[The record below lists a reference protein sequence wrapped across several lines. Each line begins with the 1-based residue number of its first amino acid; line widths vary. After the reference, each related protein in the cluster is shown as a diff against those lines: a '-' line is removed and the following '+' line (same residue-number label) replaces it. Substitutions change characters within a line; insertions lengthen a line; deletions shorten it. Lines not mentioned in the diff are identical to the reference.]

1 MTAHMGRKRHDRSR
15 QRGPLGRC
23 RKAVEELRLGTAKWN
38 PFRELASQRE
48 TARTGIQTSTVQA
61 AGVYLPVAAP
71 TLGSSG
77 VVIGTE
83 LHSGRAFIYDPFIL
97 YGDRL
102 PAGHVLLLGRSGRGK
117 SSCAKTY
124 VMRQLAFRDRAFAV
138 LDAQGDGERGEWDDI
153 ASELGITPVRIT
165 PGVKDGVRVNPLDA
179 SIPDELQLMLLRAIV
194 ELSRGTDLGTDE
206 RFALKVALERG
217 RAAAG
222 AAGRVPVLSDVLAAL
237 TAPLPAQ
244 LGEREIDAMEM
255 LAWGEGPALALDE
268 LIDGPLGGSFD
279 GETSTDIDLEGRLV
293 IFDLSSVDRSSAAL
307 PILMAILSVWLRWS
321 WITPGD
327 GVRRTLIV
335 EEAWDII
342 RHTSVADLFLELLK
356 YGRRLGLSLWFVM
369 HHISDSDV
377 SPAAKAI
384 LKLTDTRVIYGL
396 NRDEAEETAKALQ
409 LPDWATATIS
419 DPAIMRPG
427 TALWAVGARSML
439 VQHKRTS
446 YEVAVT
452 NTNKGMQG
460 EAA

>member
-1 MTAHMGRKRHDRSR
+1 MTRHRGRSQERRA
-15 QRGPLGRC
+15 LGRC
-23 RKAVEELRLGTAKWN
+23 RRAIDDLHLGTAKWN
-38 PFRELASQRE
+38 PFRELARQSE

-61 AGVYLPVAAP
+61 AGAYLPVAAP

-83 LHSGRAFIYDPFIL
+83 LHSGRAFIFDPFIL

-117 SSCAKTY
+117 SACAKTY
-124 VMRQLAFRDRAFAV
+124 VMRQLAFKDRAFAV
-138 LDAQGDGERGEWDDI
+138 LDAQGDGEHGEWNDI
-153 ASELGITPVRIT
+153 AQELGVTPVRIT
-165 PGVKDGVRVNPLDA
+165 PGVKGGVRVNPLDA
-179 SIPDELQLMLLRAIV
+179 SIPAELQLMLLRAIV
-194 ELSRGTDLGTDE
+194 ELSRGSDLVEDQ
-206 RFALKVALERG
+206 RFALKVGVERA
-217 RAAAG
+217 RVAATAE
-222 AAGRVPVLSDVLAAL
+222 GRVPVLRDVLDAL
-237 TAPLPAQ
+237 TAPVPAA
-244 LGEREIDAMEM
+244 LGEREIDSAEL

-279 GETSTDIDLEGRLV
+279 GETSADIDLDGRLV
-293 IFDLSSVDRSSAAL
+293 IFDLSSVDRTSAAL

-321 WITPGD
+321 WIKPGD

-377 SPAAKAI
+377 SPAAAAI

-396 NRDEAEETAKALQ
+396 NRREAEETAAALQ
-409 LPDWATATIS
+409 LPEWASATIS
-419 DPAIMRPG
+419 DPAIMRRG
-427 TALWAVGARSML
+427 TALWSVGARSML
-439 VQHKRTS
+439 VQHKRTT
-446 YEVAVT
+446 YEISVT
-452 NTNKGMQG
+452 DTNKGMEG

>member
-1 MTAHMGRKRHDRSR
+1 MSRAGTVGSLAWNPLRHLSR
-15 QRGPLGRC
+15 Q
-23 RKAVEELRLGTAKWN
+23 A
-38 PFRELASQRE
+38 Q
-48 TARTGIQTSTVQA
+48 TARPGITTSSVNA

-71 TLGSSG
+71 TLGTSG

-83 LHSGRAFIYDPFIL
+83 LHSGRAFIFDPFIL

-117 SSCAKTY
+117 SACAKTY
-124 VMRQLAFRDRAFAV
+124 VMRQLAFRSRAFAV
-138 LDAQGDGERGEWDDI
+138 LDAQGDGERGEWNDI
-153 ASELGITPVRIT
+153 AEELGVTPVRIT
-165 PGVKDGVRVNPLDA
+165 PGVQGGVRVNPLDG
-179 SIPDELQLMLLRAIV
+179 SIPAELQLMLLRAIV
-194 ELSRGTDLGTDE
+194 ELSRGSTLVEDQ
-206 RFALKVALERG
+206 RFALKVALDRA
-217 RAAAG
+217 RAAA
-222 AAGRVPVLSDVLAAL
+222 AAANRVPVLRDVLHAL
-237 TAPLPAQ
+237 TAPVPAS
-244 LGEREIDAMEM
+244 LGERQVSSGEL

-268 LIDGPLGGSFD
+268 LIDGPLGGAFD
-279 GETSTDIDLEGRLV
+279 GETSPDIDLGGRLV

-307 PILMAILSVWLRWS
+307 PVLMAILSVWLRWS
-321 WITPGD
+321 WIRPGD

-377 SPAAKAI
+377 SAAAAAI

-396 NRDEAEETAKALQ
+396 NRREAEDTARTLQ

-419 DPAIMRPG
+419 DPSVMKRG
-427 TALWAVGARSML
+427 VALWSVGARTML
-439 VQHKRTS
+439 VEHTRTT

-452 NTNKGMQG
+452 DTNKGMEG
-460 EAA
+460 EGT